1 MWVRLFFEVSDHSS
15 DKGIG
20 AITNYHRTELL
31 NHVHCSHRFGWSSH
45 NRTYNVRLLRGS
57 LSKGGFSNKQMKTD
71 AIALIQRFGS
81 ALNLNTHFH
90 MLFLEGAIIENT

>member
-1 MWVRLFFEVSDHSS
+1 
-15 DKGIG
+15 
-20 AITNYHRTELL
+20 
-31 NHVHCSHRFGWSSH
+31 
-45 NRTYNVRLLRGS
+45 LLRGS
-57 LSKGGFSNKQMKTD
+57 LSKGGFSNKKMKTD